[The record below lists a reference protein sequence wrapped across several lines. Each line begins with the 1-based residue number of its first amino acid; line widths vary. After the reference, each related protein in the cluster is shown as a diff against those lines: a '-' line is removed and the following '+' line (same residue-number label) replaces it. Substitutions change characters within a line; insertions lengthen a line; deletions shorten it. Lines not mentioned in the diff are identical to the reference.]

1 MVGAKA
7 RTQERRTIPVSS
19 GSRTNLLCRDYV
31 SCLSS
36 KNKHSSGGG
45 ISCQMRTISASTFK
59 ACVQGM
65 NATQSDSCA
74 SPPCTFPLRAGCH
87 SLNPGA
93 GLAFITA
100 TLAAVV
106 MSEGLGFEA
115 LSARES
121 LGPLQRFRGL
131 PRVRSMCLQAV
142 GDGDCANIRRP
153 GHFWRP
159 PEYSSN
165 D

>member
-1 MVGAKA
+1 MKCV
-7 RTQERRTIPVSS
+7 
-19 GSRTNLLCRDYV
+19 Y
-31 SCLSS
+31 
-36 KNKHSSGGG
+36 
-45 ISCQMRTISASTFK
+45 
-59 ACVQGM
+59 VQGM
-65 NATQSDSCA
+65 RSRHERNAIRQLCISALHIS
-74 SPPCTFPLRAGCH
+74 LRAGCH

-121 LGPLQRFRGL
+121 LGPLQRLRGL

-142 GDGDCANIRRP
+142 GDGDYAIIRRP